1 LRTSSLES
9 RYRWLLGAYPAD
21 HRHRHGEEMLG
32 VLMTAARPDQRHP
45 GLAETADLVRGALLV
60 RLRRSVAHYHRRD
73 WKDALALVSVL
84 APLILL
90 ALATDYGAG
99 IFLHIVAPDIVGVPG
114 DGSWR
119 SWLQEY
125 YTAPI
130 WGACAMTAVAVLL
143 GARRTGAV
151 LAFGVSALMITSPIW
166 SSYSWSGI
174 SMIVV
179 LLGLLSGVALLLRD
193 GPRRARELMGLP
205 ALLCAVTLAVGDP
218 TIPQLMSALPGMYL
232 PVLEAAPIFVTLIVT
247 PVWLLR
253 TAPGRRACAL
263 LLIAFSPLASFGVF
277 YTDNPLDKAVV
288 SLIELP
294 ALALVLLAVARS
306 LMRRAGA
313 VVVRRRH
320 DRAELP

>member
-1 LRTSSLES
+1 LRRPLISC
-9 RYRWLLGAYPAD
+9 
-21 HRHRHGEEMLG
+21 
-32 VLMTAARPDQRHP
+32 AARCWS
-45 GLAETADLVRGALLV
+45 G
-60 RLRRSVAHYHRRD
+60 RSVARYRRRD
-73 WKDALALVSVL
+73 WRDALALVSVL

-90 ALATDYGAG
+90 ALAADYFAG
-99 IFLHIVAPDIVGVPG
+99 IFLRIVAPDIVGGPG
-114 DGSWR
+114 EG

-151 LAFGVSALMITSPIW
+151 LAFGVSALVITSPIW
-166 SSYSWSGI
+166 SSYWWPGI

-193 GPRRARELMGLP
+193 GPRRARELMGRP
-205 ALLCAVTLAVGDP
+205 ALLCAVTLALGDP
-218 TIPQLMSALPGMYL
+218 TIPQLMGVLPTGMHL

-263 LLIAFSPLASFGVF
+263 LLIAFSPVASGLVF
-277 YTDNPLDKAVV
+277 RTDSLLGKAVV
-288 SLIELP
+288 SLIEAP
-294 ALALVLLAVARS
+294 ALALLLLAVARS